1 MDRATGRLQD
11 SLRTQSERSL
21 APGMHFPVDWEPYF
35 NDSMTLLGI
44 DHHSTQHYDH
54 HRQQLTPRVRP
65 AAVTQ
70 PGSLA
75 NRDPAPPTGAVHTV
89 K

>member
-1 MDRATGRLQD
+1 
-11 SLRTQSERSL
+11 
-21 APGMHFPVDWEPYF
+21 MHFPVDWEPYF

-65 AAVTQ
+65 AAVKLS
-70 PGSLA
+70 P
-75 NRDPAPPTGAVHTV
+75 
-89 K
+89 

>member
-1 MDRATGRLQD
+1 VMTFPARSSEHACWVTPSLGRLMDRATGRPQD

-44 DHHSTQHYDH
+44 DHNPTQNYDH
-54 HRQQLTPRVRP
+54 HRQQLT
-65 AAVTQ
+65 
-70 PGSLA
+70 LA
-75 NRDPAPPTGAVHTV
+75 FARRR
-89 K
+89 

>member
-44 DHHSTQHYDH
+44 DHHPTQHYDH
-54 HRQQLTPRVRP
+54 HRQQLT
-65 AAVTQ
+65 
-70 PGSLA
+70 LA
-75 NRDPAPPTGAVHTV
+75 FARRR
-89 K
+89 

>member
-1 MDRATGRLQD
+1 MDRATSRLQD

-65 AAVTQ
+65 AAVTHPVPWRTETLPHPLVQ
-70 PGSLA
+70 FTL
-75 NRDPAPPTGAVHTV
+75 R
-89 K
+89 